1 MRSLSYLLAAVCV
14 AKARKNK
21 YIVPGA
27 TWYDTDGAVLSAHAG
42 GIVQMNGTWYWFG
55 QDEREEDKNL
65 FSGMYFPTSLFN
77 FHSPPC

>member
-1 MRSLSYLLAAVCV
+1 MRSLAYLLAVACV
-14 AKARKNK
+14 AQARKNK

-42 GIVQMNGTWYWFG
+42 GIVQTNGTWYWFG

-65 FSGMYFPTSLFN
+65 FSGTYFPP
-77 FHSPPC
+77 SPLPPPLPPF